1 MTKSEIT
8 AIELA
13 TSIRN
18 AELRG
23 DAIGAKEARRTL
35 DNLSGTWVW
44 SGAAGKYVWTLPAP
58 CERELNR
65 SLLSYA

>member
-1 MTKSEIT
+1 MTTKINSV
-8 AIELA
+8 ELA

-18 AELRG
+18 AEFRG
-23 DAIGAKEARRTL
+23 DVIGASEARRTL

-44 SGAAGKYVWTLPAP
+44 SDAAGKYVWTLPAP